1 MSLAHSH
8 EQPGVREREG
18 RGEERER
25 DQSIKG
31 RKDRL
36 KDQ

>member
-18 RGEERER
+18 RGEEREKEEGR
-25 DQSIKG
+25 INQSKEG
-31 RKDRL
+31 RKD
-36 KDQ
+36 